1 MEDKQFDVFDNE
13 EQKKVLL
20 DMKAELERTKE
31 AKDNDILGFDDTPLV
46 RKDKANLSKIR
57 QVWTKNGYLDTSSEQ
72 ITLDQLLEKDQLAT
86 HSMRDNFS
94 TDLPLLTPRVISTLV
109 REAIE
114 PNLVLTPLLQRVNYS
129 HGTRVSFPTF
139 GALANG
145 AADLAE
151 GEEYPEGTM
160 EMGGQTECII
170 GKSGIALK
178 VTEEQK
184 RYSQFDIISMNF
196 RAAGRAMAR
205 LKEAK
210 VASLITSNGISL
222 IDNLDGAVASATG
235 RDANGAYNGTLTLDD
250 MFKAWSTMV
259 DTGFIP
265 NTLIMHP
272 FAWRI
277 FAEEGMSR
285 LFGFNQGNQGML
297 WQMPQGNPGNAG
309 SPWSQTMLNQ
319 NTYVSNPENLATTH
333 TNVPSLFPSNFSIIV
348 SPYMNFTAAT
358 SVTDIVFADINE
370 LGIMVVD
377 EEITMD
383 EWNDPAR
390 DIMKMKL
397 RERYGLATIN
407 DGRAIGLLKNIKIGK
422 SVDFVD
428 RINVQY
434 LTGDFPDPIGGDESY
449 VGDPIS

>member
-1 MEDKQFDVFDNE
+1 MEDNQFDVFDNA

-20 DMKAELERTKE
+20 DMKAELERSKE
-31 AKDNDILGFDDTPLV
+31 KSTEDMLGFDDSPLV
-46 RKDKANLSKIR
+46 RKDRANLSKVR
-57 QVWTKNGYLDTSSEQ
+57 DVWTRNGYLDNSGEQ
-72 ITLDQLLEKDQLAT
+72 ITIDQLLEKDIAAT
-86 HSMRDNFS
+86 RQMQDNFS
-94 TDLPLLTPRVISTLV
+94 TDLPLLTPRVISNLV

-114 PNLVLTPLLQRVNYS
+114 PNLVLTPLLSRVNYS

-145 AADLAE
+145 AADIAE

-170 GKSGIALK
+170 GKSGIAVK

-196 RAAGRAMAR
+196 RAAGRELAR
-205 LKEAK
+205 LKEMK
-210 VASLITSNGISL
+210 VSKLITSNGLTL
-222 IDNLDGAVASATG
+222 IDNLNAGFPSATG
-235 RDANGAYNGTLTLDD
+235 RDASGSYNGTLTLDD
-250 MFKAWSTMV
+250 MFKAWSVMV
-259 DTGFIP
+259 DTGFVP

-285 LFGFNQGNQGML
+285 LFGFNSGNQAML
-297 WQMPQGNPGNAG
+297 WQTPQGSPGNA
-309 SPWSQTMLNQ
+309 SQWSQTMLNQ
-319 NTYVSNPENLATTH
+319 NTYVSSPENIASTFTR
-333 TNVPSLFPSNFSIIV
+333 VPSLFPTNFNIIV
-348 SPYMNFTAAT
+348 SPYVNFTAAT
-358 SVTDIVFADINE
+358 SLTDIVFCDINE

-377 EEITMD
+377 EDVTMD

-397 RERYGLATIN
+397 RERYGLAVKN
-407 DGRAIGLLKNIKIGK
+407 DGRGIGLLKNIKIAK

-428 RINVQY
+428 RISVDY
-434 LTGDFPDPIGGDESY
+434 TTGSFGATPLSGDETY
-449 VGDPIS
+449 TADPT

>member
-1 MEDKQFDVFDNE
+1 MDDKQFDVFDNE
-13 EQKKVLL
+13 EQKKVLM
-20 DMKAELERTKE
+20 DMKAEIERAKE
-31 AKDNDILGFDDTPLV
+31 NKENDFLGFDDSPLA
-46 RKDKANLSKIR
+46 RKDRANMSKVR
-57 QVWTKNGYLDTSSEQ
+57 QVWTRNGYLDNSSEQ
-72 ITLDQLLEKDQLAT
+72 ITLDQLLEKDQAAT
-86 HSMRDNFS
+86 RLMRDNFS

-145 AADLAE
+145 AADIAE
-151 GEEYPEGTM
+151 GEEYPEGSM

-170 GKSGIALK
+170 GKSGIAVK

-196 RAAGRAMAR
+196 RAAGRALAR
-205 LKEAK
+205 LKENK
-210 VASLITSNGISL
+210 VANLITSNGTTL
-222 IDNLDGAVASATG
+222 IDNADSGVPSATG
-235 RDANGAYNGTLTLDD
+235 RDATGSYNGTLTLDD

-259 DTGFIP
+259 NTGFIP

-272 FAWRI
+272 FAWKI

-285 LFGFNQGNQGML
+285 LFGFNNGNQAML
-297 WQMPQGNPGNAG
+297 WQMPQGSPGNA
-309 SPWSQTMLNQ
+309 SQWTQTMLNR
-319 NTYVSNPENLATTH
+319 NTYVSSPENIASTFTR
-333 TNVPSLFPSNFSIIV
+333 VPSLFPTNFNIIV

-358 SVTDIVFADINE
+358 TVTDIVLCDISE

-377 EEITMD
+377 EEVTMD

-397 RERYGLATIN
+397 RERYGLAVMN
-407 DGRAIGLLKNIKIGK
+407 DGRGIGLLKNIKIAK

-428 RINVQY
+428 RISVDY
-434 LTGDFPDPIGGDESY
+434 TTGSFGSTPLGGDDSY
-449 VGDPIS
+449 VANPL

>member
-13 EQKKVLL
+13 EQRKVLM
-20 DMKAELERTKE
+20 DMKAELERAKE
-31 AKDNDILGFDDTPLV
+31 QKDEDILGFDDTPLQK
-46 RKDKANLSKIR
+46 RDKANLAKVR
-57 QVWTKNGYLDTSSEQ
+57 QVWTSNGYLDNSGEQ
-72 ITLDQLLEKDQLAT
+72 ISIDTLLEKDITAT
-86 HSMRDNFS
+86 RQMTDNFS

-114 PNLVLTPLLQRVNYS
+114 PNLVLTPLLNRVNYS

-196 RAAGRAMAR
+196 RAAGRALAR
-205 LKEAK
+205 LKERK
-210 VASLITSNGISL
+210 VADLITTNGTTL
-222 IDNLDGAVASATG
+222 IDNSDSAYPSATG
-235 RDANGAYNGTLTLDD
+235 RDAGGSYNGTLTLDD

-259 DTGFIP
+259 DTGFVP

-285 LFGFNQGNQGML
+285 LFGFNNGNQAML

-309 SPWSQTMLNQ
+309 SPWTQTMLNQ
-319 NTYVSNPENLATTH
+319 NTYVSSPENIASTFTR
-333 TNVPSLFPSNFSIIV
+333 VPSLFPTNFNIIV
-348 SPYMNFTAAT
+348 SPYMSFTAST
-358 SVTDIVFADINE
+358 NVTDIVFADINE
-370 LGIMVVD
+370 LGILVVD
-377 EEITMD
+377 EEVTMD

-397 RERYGLATIN
+397 RERYGLATMN
-407 DGRAIGLLKNIKIGK
+407 DGRAIGLLKNIKIAK

-428 RINVQY
+428 RIS
-434 LTGDFPDPIGGDESY
+434 LDFATGDLGSSITGP
-449 VGDPIS
+449 